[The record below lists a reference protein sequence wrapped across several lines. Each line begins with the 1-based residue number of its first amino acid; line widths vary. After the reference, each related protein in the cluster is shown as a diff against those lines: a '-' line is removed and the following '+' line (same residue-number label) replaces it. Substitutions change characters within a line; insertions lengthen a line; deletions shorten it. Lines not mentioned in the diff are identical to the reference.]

1 MTIGRWYFLVYLSGY
16 IMNRRE
22 FTQILAAAS
31 MANIL
36 PRTAFSKGLEQSSAE
51 MYEIPSFGNARLLHM
66 TDSHAQLLPIY
77 FREPSVNIGIT
88 SENGRP
94 PHLVG
99 QHFLNYFGIK
109 SNSLSA
115 YAFTSL
121 DFAHAANQFG
131 KVGGYAHISTLV
143 KKLRQSYGDQGRSLL
158 LDGGDTWQG
167 SATAYWTRGK
177 DMVEASNILGVDV
190 MTGHW
195 EFTYKEEEVLENIS
209 EFKGEFL
216 AQNIKVEEEALFE
229 GAQAYDEDEGYA
241 FKPYTIKTMGEH
253 RVAIIGQAFP
263 YTPIA
268 NPKRFI
274 PDWTFGI
281 QSQELQ
287 VLINNIRDTESPD
300 AVILLSHNGMDVDLK
315 LASTVTGLDVILGG
329 HTHDGV
335 PKPVEVKNSNGT
347 TLVTNAGSNGKY
359 LAVLDLELGKGRVKD
374 YRYSLLPVFSNFIE
388 PDPEM
393 AAFIETTRKPYIDI
407 LSENLAVADQL
418 LYRRG
423 NFNGTFDQVICDALC
438 KVNGA
443 DISLS
448 PGFRWG
454 TTVLPGQAIT
464 MEHVMDQTCITYPET
479 YTNEMTGAQIKAI
492 LEDVCDNIF
501 NLDPFYRQGGDM
513 VRLGGMDYTCD
524 PTEVIGKR
532 ISEMRLNNGQLLE
545 ASKKYKV
552 AGWATVNS
560 QSTGA
565 PIWDVVADYLR
576 DIQHVSLNKLNTPI
590 IKNMEGNKGII

>member
-1 MTIGRWYFLVYLSGY
+1 
-16 IMNRRE
+16 MNRRE
-22 FTQILAAAS
+22 FTQLLAIAS
-31 MANIL
+31 AANIF
-36 PRTAFSKGLEQSSAE
+36 PRTAFSNHSESTPEG
-51 MYEIPSFGNARLLHM
+51 MYNVPKFGNARLLHI
-66 TDSHAQLLPIY
+66 TDSHAQLLPVY
-77 FREPSVNIGIT
+77 FREPSVNIGIHH
-88 SENGRP
+88 EDGKP
-94 PHLVG
+94 PHIVG
-99 QHFLNYFGIK
+99 KPFLDYFNMTAGT
-109 SNSLSA
+109 A
-115 YAFTSL
+115 QAHAFTSL
-121 DFAHAANQFG
+121 DFVSCAKKYG
-131 KVGGYAHISTLV
+131 KVGGYAYLSTLV
-143 KKLRQSYGDQGRSLL
+143 KQLRQSYGADDRSLL

-195 EFTYKEEEVLENIS
+195 EFTYQDTEVLENI
-209 EFKGEFL
+209 EAFNGEFI
-216 AQNIKVEEEALFE
+216 AHNVKVNEDALFE
-229 GAQAYDEDEGYA
+229 GSPAYDEDTGNA
-241 FKPYTIKTMGEH
+241 FKPYTIKAMGEH

-287 VLINNIRDTESPD
+287 QLIDEVKETEQPD
-300 AVILLSHNGMDVDLK
+300 AIILLSHNGMDVDLK
-315 LASTVTGLDVILGG
+315 LAATVSGLDVILGG

-335 PKPVEVKNSNGT
+335 PKPVHIKNATGK

-359 LAVLDLELGKGRVKD
+359 IGVLDLELGKGRVKD
-374 YRYSLLPVFSNFIE
+374 FRYTLLPVFSNYIE
-388 PDPEM
+388 ADPEM
-393 AAFIETTRKPYIDI
+393 EAFINDVRAPYASQ
-407 LSENLAVADQL
+407 LAEPLAVSDDL

-423 NFNGTFDQVICDALC
+423 NFNGTFDQVICDALRQ
-438 KVNGA
+438 VNGA

-454 TTVLPGQAIT
+454 TTVLPGQNIT

-479 YTNEMTGAQIKAI
+479 YTRDMTGEQVKAI

-513 VRLGGMDYTCD
+513 VRVGGMDYVCD
-524 PTEVIGKR
+524 PLAAFGER
-532 ISEMRLNNGQLLE
+532 ITNMTLDNGRAVE
-545 ASKKYKV
+545 ANKVYKV
-552 AGWATVNS
+552 AGWATVNA
-560 QSTGA
+560 QAEGA

-576 DIQHVSLNKLNTPI
+576 DKGQFSIEKMNTP
-590 IKNMEGNKGII
+590 KLLNMSGNKGIIN

>member
-1 MTIGRWYFLVYLSGY
+1 
-16 IMNRRE
+16 MNRRE
-22 FTQILAAAS
+22 FTQVLAAAS
-31 MANIL
+31 IANIL
-36 PRTAFSKGLEQSSAE
+36 PRTAFAKSLDHTSAE
-51 MYEIPSFGNARLLHM
+51 MYDIPSFGNTRLLHM

-77 FREPSVNIGIT
+77 FREPSVNIGIG

-99 QHFLNYFGIK
+99 QHFLDYFGIK
-109 SNSLSA
+109 SHSLSA

-121 DFAHAANQFG
+121 DFANAANQFG

-143 KKLRQSYGDQGRSLL
+143 KKLRQSYGDSERSML

-177 DMVEASNILGVDV
+177 DMVQASNILGVDV

-195 EFTYKEEEVLENIS
+195 EFTYNDDEVLENIS
-209 EFKGEFL
+209 EFNGEFL
-216 AQNIKVEEEALFE
+216 AHNIKVEQEALFE

-253 RVAIIGQAFP
+253 RVATIGQAFP

-281 QSQELQ
+281 QAQDLQ
-287 VLINNIRDTESPD
+287 QLINKIRDTESPD
-300 AVILLSHNGMDVDLK
+300 AVVLLSHNGMDVDLK
-315 LASTVTGLDVILGG
+315 LAATVTGLDVILGG
-329 HTHDGV
+329 HTHDGI
-335 PKPVEVKNSNGT
+335 PKPVEVKNSSGT

-359 LAVLDLELGKGRVKD
+359 LAVLDLELGKGHVKA

-393 AAFIETTRKPYIDI
+393 AAFIETTREPYIDI
-407 LSENLAVADQL
+407 LSENLAVADRL

-438 KVNGA
+438 EVNGA

-454 TTVLPGQAIT
+454 TTVLPGQPIT

-479 YTNEMTGAQIKAI
+479 YTTDMTGTQIKAI

-513 VRLGGMDYTCD
+513 VRLAGMDYTCD

-532 ISEMRLNNGQLLE
+532 ISEMRLNNGHLLE

-576 DIQHVSLNKLNTPI
+576 DLQHVSLNKINTPI
-590 IKNMEGNKGII
+590 IKNMENNKGII

>member
-1 MTIGRWYFLVYLSGY
+1 
-16 IMNRRE
+16 MNRRE
-22 FTQILAAAS
+22 FAQILAAAS
-31 MANIL
+31 VANIF
-36 PRTAFSKGLEQSSAE
+36 PRTSFSKNLDPSSAQ
-51 MYEIPSFGNARLLHM
+51 MYEMPNFGNARLLHM
-66 TDSHAQLLPIY
+66 TDSHAQLLPVY

-99 QHFLNYFGIK
+99 DYFLDYFGIK
-109 SNSLSA
+109 SNSISA
-115 YAFTSL
+115 HAFTSL
-121 DFAHAANQFG
+121 DFTHAANQFG
-131 KVGGYAHISTLV
+131 KVGGYAHLSTLV

-195 EFTYKEEEVLENIS
+195 EFTYKDDEVLENIS
-209 EFKGEFL
+209 EFNGEFL
-216 AQNIKVEEEALFE
+216 AHNVKVDEEALFD
-229 GAQAYDEDEGYA
+229 GAKAYDEDEGYA
-241 FKPYTIKTMGEH
+241 FKPYTIRAMGEH

-281 QSQELQ
+281 QSEELQ
-287 VLINNIRDTESPD
+287 NLIDKVRSNESPD
-300 AVILLSHNGMDVDLK
+300 AVVLLSHNGMDVDLK
-315 LASTVTGLDVILGG
+315 LAANVTGLDVILGG

-335 PKPVEVKNSNGT
+335 PKPVAVKNSSGT

-359 LAVLDLELGKGRVKD
+359 LAVLDLELGKGRVID
-374 YRYSLLPVFSNFIE
+374 YRYTLLPVFSNFIDA
-388 PDPEM
+388 DPEM
-393 AAFIETTRKPYIDI
+393 ATYIENTRKPYLDI
-407 LSENLAVADQL
+407 LTENLAVADEL

-423 NFNGTFDQVICDALC
+423 NFNGTFDQVICNALC
-438 KVNGA
+438 DVNGA

-454 TTVLPGQAIT
+454 TTVLPGQPIT

-479 YTNEMTGAQIKAI
+479 YTRDMTGTQIKAI

-524 PTEVIGKR
+524 PTEVMGKR
-532 ISEMRLNNGQLLE
+532 ITEMRLNNGE
-545 ASKKYKV
+545 MINANKTYKV

-560 QSTGA
+560 QSSGA

-576 DIQHVSLNKLNTPI
+576 EIQHVTLDKLNTPI
-590 IKNMEGNKGII
+590 IKNMHDNKGII

>member
-1 MTIGRWYFLVYLSGY
+1 
-16 IMNRRE
+16 MNRRE
-22 FTQILAAAS
+22 FAQILAAAS
-31 MANIL
+31 VANIF
-36 PRTAFSKGLEQSSAE
+36 PRTSFSKNLDPSSAQ
-51 MYEIPSFGNARLLHM
+51 MYEMPNFGNARLLHM
-66 TDSHAQLLPIY
+66 TDSHAQLLPVY

-99 QHFLNYFGIK
+99 DYFLDYFGIK
-109 SNSLSA
+109 SNSISA
-115 YAFTSL
+115 HAFTSL
-121 DFAHAANQFG
+121 DFTHAANQFG
-131 KVGGYAHISTLV
+131 KVGGYAHLSTLV

-195 EFTYKEEEVLENIS
+195 EFTYKDDEVLENIS
-209 EFKGEFL
+209 EFNGEFL
-216 AQNIKVEEEALFE
+216 AHNVKVDEEALFD
-229 GAQAYDEDEGYA
+229 GAKAYDEDEGYA
-241 FKPYTIKTMGEH
+241 FKPYTIKAMGEH

-281 QSQELQ
+281 QSEELQ
-287 VLINNIRDTESPD
+287 NLIDKVRSNESPD
-300 AVILLSHNGMDVDLK
+300 AVVLLSHNGMDVDLK
-315 LASTVTGLDVILGG
+315 LAANVTGLDVILGG

-335 PKPVEVKNSNGT
+335 PKPVAVKNSSGT

-359 LAVLDLELGKGRVKD
+359 LAVLDLELGKGRVVD
-374 YRYSLLPVFSNFIE
+374 YRYTLLPVFSNFIDA
-388 PDPEM
+388 DPEM
-393 AAFIETTRKPYIDI
+393 ATYIENTRKPYLDI
-407 LSENLAVADQL
+407 LTENLAVADEL

-423 NFNGTFDQVICDALC
+423 NFNGTFDQVICNALC
-438 KVNGA
+438 DVNGA

-454 TTVLPGQAIT
+454 TTVLPGQPIT

-479 YTNEMTGAQIKAI
+479 YTRDMTGTQIKAI

-524 PTEVIGKR
+524 PTEVMGKR
-532 ISEMRLNNGQLLE
+532 ITEMRLNNGE
-545 ASKKYKV
+545 MINANKTYKV

-560 QSTGA
+560 QSSGA

-576 DIQHVSLNKLNTPI
+576 EIQHVTLDKLNTPI
-590 IKNMEGNKGII
+590 IKNMHDNKGII